1 MYTIIKK
8 MRISLRI
15 EFVGVQRKNGEL
27 RVSSVPGSLERDTSL
42 LAEKA
47 EGSADEETGNV
58 QSDT

>member
-1 MYTIIKK
+1 

-27 RVSSVPGSLERDTSL
+27 RVSSVPGSLERDTLL